1 MKAYTVVQ
9 DGQNLRCIDL
19 ETGIPMASYK
29 IKSGTVSSLVVTGDR
44 VAVTYDKGGGKLVVY
59 IYKLPN
65 FSVSSTFTI

>member
-9 DGQNLRCIDL
+9 DGLNLRCVDL
-19 ETGIPMASYK
+19 ETGVPVSYYK
-29 IKSGTVSSLVVTGDR
+29 INSGTVTSLVVTGDR
-44 VAVTYDKGGGKLVVY
+44 VSVTYDKGGGKLVVY